1 VNRQPILAALIAGIA
16 LQGAALAQS
25 TTAAGAVQRFACE
38 NDGLIGGA
46 PFGCQLLVRTTV
58 AAFPAGPLF
67 WHLRSFETLAA
78 AERARAP
85 QDVIA
90 AAGGQAWLFS
100 FGPEPQERAG
110 RLVGRVGPLPLAGT
124 GPFQIQLWYV
134 VMPPD
139 TSTGSHLHPGPE
151 AWYVLEGDQCLDT
164 PNGPIRARAGQ
175 GAVVAENIPMRL
187 FNPGTGPR
195 RALFIVI
202 HDPSVAEA
210 SMSNWTPSGACSR
223 KAASRAAGEERGE

>member
-1 VNRQPILAALIAGIA
+1 MRKRGPVNRQPILAALIAGIA
-16 LQGAALAQS
+16 LQGAALPQS
-25 TTAAGAVQRFACE
+25 ATAAGAVQRFACE
-38 NDGLIGGA
+38 NDGLLGGA
-46 PFGCQLLVRTTV
+46 AFGCQLLVRTTI

-67 WHLRSFETLAA
+67 WHLRSFDTLAD

-100 FGPEPQERAG
+100 FGPESQARAG

-134 VMPPD
+134 VMPPG

-151 AWYVLEGDQCLDT
+151 AWYVLEGEQCLDT
-164 PNGPIRARAGQ
+164 PNGPIRARAGE

-187 FNPGTGPR
+187 FNPGTGTR
-195 RALFIVI
+195 RALFIVS
-202 HDPSVAEA
+202 HAPSVPEA
-210 SMSNWTPSGACSR
+210 STSQWTPSGACSR
-223 KAASRAAGEERGE
+223 

>member
-1 VNRQPILAALIAGIA
+1 MRGRGPVNRQLMSAAVIAGIW
-16 LQGAALAQS
+16 LQGTALAQH
-25 TTAAGAVQRFACE
+25 TTAAVGAQRFACE

-46 PFGCQLLVRTTV
+46 AFGCQLLVRTTV
-58 AAFPAGPLF
+58 SAFPAGPVF
-67 WHLRSFETLAA
+67 WHLRSFQTLSD

-85 QDVIA
+85 QDLIA
-90 AAGGQAWLFS
+90 STGGQAWLFS
-100 FGPEPQERAG
+100 FGPESQQRAG
-110 RLVGRVGPLPLAGT
+110 RLVGRVGPLPLTGA

-134 VMPPD
+134 VMPAG

-151 AWYVLEGDQCLDT
+151 AWYVLEGEQCLDT

-175 GAVVAENIPMRL
+175 GAVVAGKVPMRL
-187 FNPGTGPR
+187 FNPGSGTR

-210 SMSNWTPSGACSR
+210 SMSDWTPSDACSR
-223 KAASRAAGEERGE
+223 

>member
-1 VNRQPILAALIAGIA
+1 MRGRGQLNCQLILAAVTAGIA
-16 LQGAALAQS
+16 LQGAALAQHQH
-25 TTAAGAVQRFACE
+25 TTPAGAVQRFACE

-46 PFGCQLLVRTTV
+46 PFGCQLLVRSTV
-58 AAFPAGPLF
+58 AAFSAGPLF
-67 WHLRSFETLAA
+67 WHLRSFETLAE

-100 FGPEPQERAG
+100 FGPESQERAG
-110 RLVGRVGPLPLAGT
+110 RLVGRVGPLPLART

-134 VMPPD
+134 VMPPG

-151 AWYVLEGDQCLDT
+151 AWYVLEGEQCLDT

-187 FNPGTGPR
+187 FNPGTGTR

-202 HDPSVAEA
+202 HDPSVPEA
-210 SMSNWTPSGACSR
+210 STSQWTPSGAYQR
-223 KAASRAAGEERGE
+223 RT

>member
-1 VNRQPILAALIAGIA
+1 MRGHGRVNRQPMLVAAIAGIV
-16 LQGAALAQS
+16 LQGAALAQHEH
-25 TTAAGAVQRFACE
+25 TPAAGAVQRFACE

-46 PFGCQLLVRTTV
+46 PFGCQLLVRSTV
-58 AAFPAGPLF
+58 AAFPDGPVF
-67 WHLRSFETLAA
+67 WHLRSFDTLTE

-100 FGPEPQERAG
+100 FGHDSHQRPG
-110 RLVGRVGPLPLAGT
+110 RLVGRVGPLPLART

-134 VMPPD
+134 VMPPG

-151 AWYVLEGDQCLDT
+151 AWYVLEGEQCLDT
-164 PNGPIRARAGQ
+164 PGGPIRARAGQ
-175 GAVVAENIPMRL
+175 GAVVAANIPMRL
-187 FNPGTGPR
+187 FNPGTGTR
-195 RALFIVI
+195 RALFVVI

-210 SMSNWTPSGACSR
+210 SSSQWTPTGACSR
-223 KAASRAAGEERGE
+223 

>member
-1 VNRQPILAALIAGIA
+1 MNRERILIALIAGIA
-16 LQGAALAQS
+16 LQGAALAQHEH
-25 TTAAGAVQRFACE
+25 TTPAGAVQRFACE

-46 PFGCQLLVRTTV
+46 PFGCQLLVRSTV
-58 AAFPAGPLF
+58 AAFPEGQLF
-67 WHLRSFETLAA
+67 WHLRSFQTLTE

-100 FGPEPQERAG
+100 VGPGSQERAG
-110 RLVGRVGPLPLAGT
+110 RLVGRVGPLPVSRT

-134 VMPPD
+134 VMPPG
-139 TSTGSHLHPGPE
+139 TSTGSHQHPGPE
-151 AWYVLEGDQCLDT
+151 AWYVLEGEQCLDT

-175 GAVVAENIPMRL
+175 GAVVAGNTPMRL
-187 FNPGTGPR
+187 FNPGTGTR

-202 HDPSVAEA
+202 HDPSVPEA
-210 SMSNWTPSGACSR
+210 SSSQWTPSGACSR
-223 KAASRAAGEERGE
+223 